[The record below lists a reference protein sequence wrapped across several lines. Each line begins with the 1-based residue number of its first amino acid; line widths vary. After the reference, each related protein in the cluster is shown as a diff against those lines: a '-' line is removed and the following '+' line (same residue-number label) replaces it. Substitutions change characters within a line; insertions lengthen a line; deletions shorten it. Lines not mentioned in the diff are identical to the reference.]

1 MKHRLFDARRS
12 PWTVESGCQ
21 IYRGPHWYNVI
32 GPTGDM
38 HTVYCTMM
46 HTVMAPGSPYPEF
59 VAKVCP
65 R

>member
-1 MKHRLFDARRS
+1 MKHRLFDARR
-12 PWTVESGCQ
+12 
-21 IYRGPHWYNVI
+21 YRGPHWYNVI
-32 GPTGDM
+32 GPTGEM

-46 HTVMAPGSPYPEF
+46 NTVMAPGSPLPAF

>member
-1 MKHRLFDARRS
+1 MSKHRLFDFRRRS
-12 PWTVESGCQ
+12 LCENGP
-21 IYRGPHWYNVI
+21 IYYKGHWYNVI
-32 GPTGDM
+32 GPTGEM

-46 HTVMAPGSPYPEF
+46 HTMMAPGSPLPAF